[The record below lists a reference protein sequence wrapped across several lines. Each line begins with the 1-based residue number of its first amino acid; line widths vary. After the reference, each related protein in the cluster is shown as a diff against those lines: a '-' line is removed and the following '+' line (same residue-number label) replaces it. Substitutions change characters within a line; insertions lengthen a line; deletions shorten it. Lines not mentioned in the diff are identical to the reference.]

1 MIAYNNLLRCVENLG
16 IAGAYGIRYYG
27 TGKITDDNYIR
38 FIRHFRLGDE
48 YLRQA
53 KNYVPQIRKGKGV
66 AVWPNIL
73 RQFYYLLV
81 Y

>member
-66 AVWPNIL
+66 AVYGQIYFDSFITN
-73 RQFYYLLV
+73 
-81 Y
+81 